1 MYPVKL
7 VFNGYNDP
15 SILNLIF
22 VSVLYLFTRCRKC
35 NSVDAVTI
43 TAPPRSSS
51 LLIGGR
57 RQITANMPDEQRLF
71 YTLMNGYE
79 KATRPTK
86 KASDAVVVKLGITLT
101 QIMDIDERNQIM
113 TTNIWLDQEWN
124 DEFLKWTP
132 SEFGGLKKIR
142 IPCRYLWL
150 PDIVLYNSADDY
162 TQGYMQSLAMISYD
176 GTVFWPPIVKFRS
189 TCKIGITWFP
199 FDDQLCFLKFGSWTY
214 DSTQVILTNRSENV
228 DMLNYVDN
236 GEWKLLSSWT
246 VLSRLT
252 YPCCDE
258 SYFDL
263 KFYFHIRRRTLYYTY
278 NVIIPCIMLSILT
291 CLTFYLPTESG
302 EKVSLGLTVL
312 LAFSV
317 FMLLI
322 AESMPA
328 TSEYIPLISI
338 YFTLVMGLTS
348 LSVLLAV
355 IVLNVHLYGS
365 SLKPVP
371 TRLRRI
377 IFYYLAPFLCVK
389 LHRGSKSDNQKDP
402 QRSSVKIPRRTT
414 TIYNAIF
421 LNESDLIASSQQ
433 QSSHTFQSTTINE
446 NNLYSDSSSVSNL
459 QTSPQ
464 SLGECQRLLTEL
476 NRLILRPTETHEED
490 IIVRDWQNVAL
501 VLDRCLFILYI
512 FLTSSLTIGTLILAP
527 LLKFIPQAPNYRE
540 LNITRD

>member
-1 MYPVKL
+1 ML
-7 VFNGYNDP
+7 L
-15 SILNLIF
+15 SF
-22 VSVLYLFTRCRKC
+22 VSAEHR
-35 NSVDAVTI
+35 
-43 TAPPRSSS
+43 
-51 LLIGGR
+51 
-57 RQITANMPDEQRLF
+57 
-71 YTLMNGYE
+71 
-79 KATRPTK
+79 
-86 KASDAVVVKLGITLT
+86 
-101 QIMDIDERNQIM
+101 
-113 TTNIWLDQEWN
+113 
-124 DEFLKWTP
+124 
-132 SEFGGLKKIR
+132 
-142 IPCRYLWL
+142 
-150 PDIVLYNSADDY
+150 
-162 TQGYMQSLAMISYD
+162 
-176 GTVFWPPIVKFRS
+176 
-189 TCKIGITWFP
+189 FP

-236 GEWKLLSSWT
+236 GTQRSSPSSIGQHEYCHAFVVAGEWKLLSSWT
-246 VLSRLT
+246 VLSRLI

-328 TSEYIPLISI
+328 TSEYIPLISKTERHPHPSTLALLPAGI
-338 YFTLVMGLTS
+338 YFTLVMSLTS

-355 IVLNVHLYGS
+355 ILLNVHHYGS

-371 TRLRRI
+371 AGMRRLLLYR
-377 IFYYLAPFLCVK
+377 FAPFLRVK
-389 LHRGSKSDNQKDP
+389 LHRGSKHDNQKHP
-402 QRSSVKIPRRTT
+402 SQSTVKIPRRAT

-421 LNESDLIASSQQ
+421 LNESDLLNKDQPDP
-433 QSSHTFQSTTINE
+433 SHTLQSAMLTE
-446 NNLYSDSSSVSNL
+446 NNLHPDAALLSTH
-459 QTSPQ
+459 QTPSQ
-464 SLGECQRLLTEL
+464 SLNECKRLLTEL
-476 NRLILRPTETHEED
+476 NRVILRPTESHEED
-490 IIVRDWQNVAL
+490 AIVRDWQNVAL

-512 FLTSSLTIGTLILAP
+512 LLTGLLTIGTLVLAP
-527 LLKFIPQAPNYRE
+527 LLKYVPRAPGYHQ

>member
-1 MYPVKL
+1 MYSIKIAW
-7 VFNGYNDP
+7 NQYYNP
-15 SILNLIF
+15 SVINFLF
-22 VSVLYLFTRCRKC
+22 ASFLYLSIYDRKY
-35 NSVDAVTI
+35 NSVVAAVTLPSRAPMVTNVRHNI
-43 TAPPRSSS
+43 TR
-51 LLIGGR
+51 
-57 RQITANMPDEQRLF
+57 NMPDEQRLF

-79 KATRPTK
+79 RAVRPTK
-86 KASDAVVVKLGITLT
+86 KASDAIVVKLGITLT

-113 TTNIWLDQEWN
+113 TTNIWLDQEWR
-124 DEFLKWTP
+124 DELLTWNP
-132 SEFGGLKKIR
+132 SDFGGMKKIR
-142 IPCRYLWL
+142 IPCRYIWL

-246 VLSRLT
+246 ILSRLT

-338 YFTLVMGLTS
+338 YFTLVMSLTS

-355 IVLNVHLYGS
+355 IILNVHLYGS

-377 IFYYLAPFLCVK
+377 LFSRFAPFLRVK
-389 LHRGSKSDNQKDP
+389 LHRGSKLDNQKDP
-402 QRSSVKIPRRTT
+402 QQSTVKIPRRAT

-421 LNESDLIASSQQ
+421 LNENDLVTHDQQ
-433 QSSHTFQSTTINE
+433 NLSHTFQSSTLSE
-446 NNLYSDSSSVSNL
+446 NNLHPDASALSNL
-459 QTSPQ
+459 QSSPQ
-464 SLGECQRLLTEL
+464 SLNECKRLLTEM
-476 NRLILRPTETHEED
+476 NRLILRPTETQEED
-490 IIVRDWQNVAL
+490 VIVRDWQNVAL
-501 VLDRCLFILYI
+501 ILDRCLFILYI
-512 FLTSSLTIGTLILAP
+512 LLTSLLTIGTLILAP
-527 LLKFIPQAPNYRE
+527 LLKYVPEAPNYHQI
-540 LNITRD
+540 NITKD